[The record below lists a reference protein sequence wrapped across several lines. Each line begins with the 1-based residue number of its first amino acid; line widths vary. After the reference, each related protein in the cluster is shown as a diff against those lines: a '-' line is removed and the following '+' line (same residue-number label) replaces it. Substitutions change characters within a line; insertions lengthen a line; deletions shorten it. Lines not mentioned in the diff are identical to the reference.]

1 MNTNCVVA
9 ENVYQSDT
17 YVSFIAF
24 CPDSVHVLTPSH
36 IGLLMWGVF
45 LLRSSEKQ
53 TGQEDEEDEI
63 RKKTFRYL
71 SRPPSEKFLVFQIR
85 K

>member
-1 MNTNCVVA
+1 MNTNCVAV

-24 CPDSVHVLTPSH
+24 GPDSVHVLTPSH
-36 IGLLMWGVF
+36 IGLLMWGAF
-45 LLRSSEKQ
+45 LLRCEKQ

-63 RKKTFRYL
+63 RKETFRYL
-71 SRPPSEKFLVFQIR
+71 
-85 K
+85 